1 MLKKVKL
8 RRKALPEVNNMS
20 KWNFYTSKEL
30 KPSGWL
36 RRQLEI
42 QAEGLS
48 GNLHKIWPDI
58 RCSGWIGGDREG
70 WERVPYWLDGFI
82 PLAYLL
88 EDEELISTAKR
99 YIDAIVGAQDS
110 DGWICPCKKEER
122 AKYDTWAIQL
132 ICKTLK
138 VYYDCSSDERIPD
151 VIYRVLKNYYG
162 MLKSG
167 ESKLTKWAKYRWFET
182 FISLNFL
189 YEKYKEDWIKDLA
202 KIIKEQGFDYNKV
215 TQSWKK
221 PSHNWL
227 RKTHIVNITMMLK
240 SEAVSHELLGEEY
253 TDNAERLRKILDKYN
268 GTAFEGFTGDEVLS
282 GLDPTRGT
290 ECCAVVEQM
299 YSYEEIFAHT
309 GDNKWAERLE
319 VLGFN
324 ALPAT
329 LSEDMWTHQYVQQV
343 NQIACEKTMI
353 MAPWSTNGPY
363 AHTFG
368 LEPNFGC
375 CTANFNQGWP
385 KFALSAFM
393 HRDNTIISA
402 VMLPSVL
409 KDKGVTIKLET
420 NYPFENKMHYYID
433 AERDFDFVIRIPSFA
448 RKLKV
453 NGEEKENKD
462 LRFAIAQGKTEI
474 EVEFQATPYLKKR
487 PRELYA
493 LQMGSLLLS
502 VPVAYEKKMRE
513 YTKKGVERK
522 FPYCDYQF
530 IGKTPW
536 NYAYSDEKF
545 EVHFNGIGNIP
556 FSQENPPVT
565 VKANMQQIDWG
576 LKFPYRSI
584 ARKAPKSR
592 EPVTPVQTAEL
603 CPYGCARLRMTE
615 MPVLSK

>member
-1 MLKKVKL
+1 M
-8 RRKALPEVNNMS
+8 N
-20 KWNFYTSKEL
+20 KWNFYTSKEI
-30 KPSGWL
+30 KPEGWL

-58 RCSGWIGGDREG
+58 RDSAWIGGDREG

-88 EDEELISTAKR
+88 EDEELISTANK
-99 YIDAIVGAQDS
+99 YIDAIVSAQEE

-122 AKYDTWAIQL
+122 KKYDTWAIQL

-138 VYYDCSSDERIPD
+138 VYYDCSGDERIPN
-151 VIYRVLKNYYG
+151 VIYRVLKNYYE

-167 ESKLTKWAKYRWFET
+167 EIKLFGWGKFRWFET
-182 FISLNFL
+182 FVSLNFL
-189 YEKYKEDWIKDLA
+189 YEKYNEAWIKDLA
-202 KIIKEQGFDYNKV
+202 RIIKKQGFDYNTATEK
-215 TQSWKK
+215 WKK
-221 PSHNWL
+221 PSHVWKKN
-227 RKTHIVNITMMLK
+227 THIVNLCMMLK
-240 SEAVSHELLGEEY
+240 SEAVSHDLLGEDY
-253 TDNAERLRKILDKYN
+253 TDLAEKLRTILEKYN

-282 GLDPTRGT
+282 GLDPTKGT

-299 YSYEEIFAHT
+299 YSYEEMFAHT
-309 GDNKWAERLE
+309 GENKWAERLE

-343 NQIACEKTMI
+343 NQIACQKTMI

-393 HRDNTIISA
+393 HKDNTVINA

-409 KDKGVTIKLET
+409 STDGITIKLKT
-420 NYPFENKMHYYID
+420 DYPFRNKIHYSIEAD
-433 AERDFDFVIRIPSFA
+433 KDFDFIIRIPSFA
-448 RKLKV
+448 EKLKI
-453 NGEEKENKD
+453 NGKD
-462 LRFAIAQGKTEI
+462 AEAKDIGLSIKAGSTEI
-474 EVEFQATPYLKKR
+474 ELEFEAVPYLKKR
-487 PRELYA
+487 PNDLYA
-493 LQMGSLLLS
+493 LQMGSLLFS
-502 VPVAYEKKMRE
+502 VPVAYDKIMRE
-513 YTKKGVERK
+513 YIKKGVERK
-522 FPYCDYQF
+522 YPYCDYQF
-530 IGKTPW
+530 VPESPW
-536 NYAYSDEKF
+536 NYGYADDDF
-545 EVHFNGIGNIP
+545 EISYNEIGETP
-556 FSQENPPVT
+556 FSQAEPPVT
-565 VKANMQQIDWG
+565 VKAKMQQINWG
-576 LKFPYRSI
+576 LKFPYRSV
-584 ARKAPKSR
+584 ARKTPKSR
-592 EPVTPVQTAEL
+592 VPVTEVQETEL

-615 MPVLSK
+615 MPVLCK

>member
-1 MLKKVKL
+1 M
-8 RRKALPEVNNMS
+8 N
-20 KWNFYTSKEL
+20 KWDFYTSKEI
-30 KPSGWL
+30 KPEGWL

-58 RCSGWIGGDREG
+58 RDSAWIGGDREG

-88 EDEELISTAKR
+88 ENEEMIATVKK
-99 YIDAIVGAQDS
+99 YIDAIVLAQED
-110 DGWICPCKKEER
+110 DGWICPCEKEKR

-132 ICKTLK
+132 ICKVLK
-138 VYYDCSSDERIPD
+138 VYYDCSGDERIPE
-151 VIYRVLKNYYG
+151 VIYKVLKNYYE

-167 ESKLTKWAKYRWFET
+167 EIKLFQWAKYRWFES

-189 YEKYKEDWIKDLA
+189 YEKYQKDWIKDLA
-202 KIIKEQGFDYNKV
+202 RIIKEQGFDYN
-215 TQSWKK
+215 TTTENWKK
-221 PSHNWL
+221 PSHMWVLN
-227 RKTHIVNITMMLK
+227 THIVNMTMMLK
-240 SEAVSHELLGEEY
+240 SEAVSHDLLGEEY
-253 TDNAERLRKILDKYN
+253 TDNAEKLRKILDKYN

-282 GLDPTRGT
+282 GLDPTKGT

-319 VLGFN
+319 VIAFN

-343 NQIACEKTMI
+343 NQIACQKTMI

-385 KFALSAFM
+385 KFALSPFM
-393 HRDNTIISA
+393 HNGNTIINS
-402 VMLPSVL
+402 VMLPCVL
-409 KDKGVTIKLET
+409 NDNGITIKLET

-433 AERDFDFVIRIPSFA
+433 ANKDFDFVIRIPTFA
-448 RKLKV
+448 KNLKV
-453 NGEEKENKD
+453 NGEEKETKD
-462 LRFAIAQGKTEI
+462 LTFAINNGKTEI
-474 EVEFQATPYLKKR
+474 ELEFTATPYLKER
-487 PRELYA
+487 PNNLYV
-493 LQMGSLLLS
+493 LQAGSLLFS
-502 VPVAYEKKMRE
+502 VPIEYEKQMRE

-530 IGKTPW
+530 IPKTPW
-536 NYAYSDEKF
+536 NYGFADKDF
-545 EVHFNGIGNIP
+545 EVVFNGISDVP
-556 FSQENPPVT
+556 FSQEKPPVT
-565 VKANMQQIDWG
+565 IKANMQQINWG
-576 LKFPYRSI
+576 LKFPYRSV
-584 ARKAPKSR
+584 ARKTPKSTQPIS
-592 EPVTPVQTAEL
+592 EMQEINL

-615 MPVLSK
+615 MPILK